1 MKKSFS
7 PFLRTVVCIVLSFMM
22 FGCGTILYPN
32 RIGQKGG
39 NLDPAVCIMDGLAC
53 LLFLIPGV
61 IAFAVDFSNGTI
73 YLPHGR
79 GSSLDL
85 KKAKVVKFDKNTAT
99 FEGIEKIVKKETG
112 YDISLNDSK
121 VETYT
126 FASFDEMSSQYTL
139 FIPQTGNVL
148 CGK

>member
-7 PFLRTVVCIVLSFMM
+7 PFLRTVVCVVLSFMM
-22 FGCGTILYPN
+22 LGCGTILYPN

-53 LLFLIPGV
+53 LLFLIPGI

-73 YLPHGR
+73 YLPHGK

-85 KKAKVVKFDKNTAT
+85 KNARVVKFDKNTAT
-99 FEGIEKIVKKETG
+99 FDDIEKIVKRETG
-112 YDISLNDSK
+112 YDVSISDSN
-121 VETYT
+121 VGVYA
-126 FASFDEMSSQYTL
+126 FNSFDEMSSQYTL
-139 FIPQTGNVL
+139 FMPQPGNVV
-148 CGK
+148 CSK